1 MGQLRAFKD
10 LIIDW
15 EMTPED
21 AVAIYLEW
29 GNNGYRGGYQYAV
42 KGKEDHSHYFVVN
55 TWDEKPKVTLLYRN
69 SDGADELAVLPL
81 PEKLADKFMKGVYNH
96 KGIYPVNADV
106 KQWLES
112 ELYN

>member
-1 MGQLRAFKD
+1 MGQLRKFKD

-29 GNNGYRGGYQYAV
+29 GNNGYRGGYQNAV
-42 KGKEDHSHYFVVN
+42 RGKEDFSHYFVIN
-55 TWDEKPKVTLLYRN
+55 TWNEKPTATLLYRN

-81 PEKLADKFMKGVYNH
+81 PEKLAKSFLNGVYHHKGVY
-96 KGIYPVNADV
+96 PVNDEV
-106 KQWLES
+106 KQWLEK

>member
-10 LIIDW
+10 LTIDW

-21 AVAIYLEW
+21 AVALYLEW
-29 GNNGYRGGYQYAV
+29 GNNGYRGGYRNV
-42 KGKEDHSHYFVVN
+42 VRSKEDHSHYFVIN
-55 TWDEKPKVTLLYRN
+55 TWDERPTVTLLFRN

-81 PEKLADKFMKGVYNH
+81 PDTLAKTFLRTVHHHKGVY
-96 KGIYPVNADV
+96 PVNDDV
-106 KQWLES
+106 RHWLER

>member
-1 MGQLRAFKD
+1 MGQLRTFKD

-42 KGKEDHSHYFVVN
+42 RGKDDHSHYFVIN
-55 TWDEKPKVTLLYRN
+55 TWNDKPTATLMYRN
-69 SDGADELAVLPL
+69 SDGANELAVLPL
-81 PEKLADKFMKGVYNH
+81 PEKLASQFLSDVHHHKGVY
-96 KGIYPVNADV
+96 PVNNDV
-106 KQWLES
+106 KNWLEK

>member
-29 GNNGYRGGYQYAV
+29 GNNGYRGGYQNAV
-42 KGKEDHSHYFVVN
+42 RGKEDFSHYFVIN
-55 TWDEKPKVTLLYRN
+55 TWNEQPTATLVYRN
-69 SDGADELAVLPL
+69 SDGAEELAVLPL
-81 PEKLADKFMKGVYNH
+81 PKPLAEKFLNGVYHHKGV
-96 KGIYPVNADV
+96 YPVNADV
-106 KQWLES
+106 KHWLET

>member
-1 MGQLRAFKD
+1 MGRLREYKD
-10 LIIDW
+10 LLIDW

-42 KGKEDHSHYFVVN
+42 RGKEDHSHYFVIN
-55 TWDEKPKVTLLYRN
+55 TWNEKPTATLIYRN
-69 SDGADELAVLPL
+69 SDGAEELAVLPL
-81 PEKLADKFMKGVYNH
+81 PDTLAGKFLEGVHHHKGV
-96 KGIYPVNADV
+96 YPVNADV
-106 KQWLES
+106 REWLEA

>member
-1 MGQLRAFKD
+1 MEQLRQFKD

-29 GNNGYRGGYQYAV
+29 GNNGYRGGYKHAV
-42 KGKEDHSHYFVVN
+42 KGKEDHSNYFVIN
-55 TWDEKPKVTLLYRN
+55 TWKEQPTVTLINRN
-69 SDGADELAVLPL
+69 SDGANELLELLL
-81 PEKLADKFMKGVYNH
+81 PERIAQNFLQSVHNHKGVY
-96 KGIYPVNADV
+96 GLDDEV

-112 ELYN
+112 EMYH

>member
-1 MGQLRAFKD
+1 MGQLQAFKD
-10 LIIDW
+10 LLIDW

-29 GNNGYRGGYQYAV
+29 GNNGYRGGYQNAV
-42 KGKEDHSHYFVVN
+42 RSKGDDSNYFVIN
-55 TWDEKPKVTLLYRN
+55 TWNDKPTVSLVYRN
-69 SDGADELAVLPL
+69 SDGAEELATLLL
-81 PEKLADKFMKGVYNH
+81 PEKLAENFLSGVYHHKGVY
-96 KGIYPVNADV
+96 PVNLEI

>member
-29 GNNGYRGGYQYAV
+29 GNNGYRGGYQNAV
-42 KGKEDHSHYFVVN
+42 KGKEDFSHYFVIN
-55 TWDEKPKVTLLYRN
+55 TWNETPTATLLYRN

-81 PEKLADKFMKGVYNH
+81 PDKLAKRFLNGVYHHKGVY
-96 KGIYPVNADV
+96 PVNDEV
-106 KQWLES
+106 RQWLEK

>member
-29 GNNGYRGGYQYAV
+29 GNNGYRGGYQNAV
-42 KGKEDHSHYFVVN
+42 RGKEDFSHYFVIN
-55 TWDEKPKVTLLYRN
+55 TWNDQPIATLVYRN
-69 SDGADELAVLPL
+69 SDGAEELAVLPL
-81 PEKLADKFMKGVYNH
+81 PEKLAENFLHRVYHH
-96 KGIYPVNADV
+96 KGIYPVSADV
-106 KQWLES
+106 KSWLEA

>member
-1 MGQLRAFKD
+1 MGRLRKFKE
-10 LIIDW
+10 LLIDW

-29 GNNGYRGGYQYAV
+29 GNNGYRGGYQNAV

-55 TWDEKPKVTLLYRN
+55 TWGERPTVTLVYRN
-69 SDGADELAVLPL
+69 SDGAKELAMLPL
-81 PEKLADKFMKGVYNH
+81 PDPLAGSFMKDVYHH
-96 KGIYPVNADV
+96 KGVYPVNAEV
-106 KQWLES
+106 REWLEA